1 MSNMNAE
8 ERGKILDYFIKDSK
22 KDLNETIVREKVR
35 LDDHINQYKTKF
47 AQKLFE
53 QFNEEIKRLR
63 DSLKNKN
70 YFDASTH
77 FITANW
83 LNKELKE
90 RGL

>member
-8 ERGKILDYFIKDSK
+8 ERDKILDDFIKDSK
-22 KDLNETIVREKVR
+22 KDLNETIAREKAR

-47 AQKLFE
+47 AQKLLE
-53 QFNEEIKRLR
+53 QFNEEIKQLR
-63 DSLKNKN
+63 DSLKNGN
-70 YFDASTH
+70 YFDASSH

-90 RGL
+90 RGF

>member
-1 MSNMNAE
+1 MNAE
-8 ERGKILDYFIKDSK
+8 ERDKILDDFIKDSK
-22 KDLNETIVREKVR
+22 KELNETIAREKAR
-35 LDDHINQYKTKF
+35 LDDHIIQYKTKF

-53 QFNEEIKRLR
+53 QFNEEIKQLR
-63 DSLKNKN
+63 DSLKNGN

-90 RGL
+90 RGF

>member
-8 ERGKILDYFIKDSK
+8 ERDKILDDFIKDSK
-22 KDLNETIVREKVR
+22 KDLNETIAREKAR

-47 AQKLFE
+47 AQIIFE
-53 QFNEEIKRLR
+53 QFNEEIKQLQ
-63 DSLKNKN
+63 DSLKNGN

-90 RGL
+90 RGF

>member
-8 ERGKILDYFIKDSK
+8 ERDKILDDFIKDSK
-22 KDLNETIVREKVR
+22 KDLNETIAREKAR

-47 AQKLFE
+47 VQKLLE
-53 QFNEEIKRLR
+53 QFNEEIKQLL
-63 DSLKNKN
+63 DSLKNGN

-90 RGL
+90 RGF

>member
-8 ERGKILDYFIKDSK
+8 ERDKILDDFIKDSK
-22 KDLNETIVREKVR
+22 KDLNETIAREKAR

-53 QFNEEIKRLR
+53 QFNEEIKQLR
-63 DSLKNKN
+63 DSLKNGN

-90 RGL
+90 RGF

>member
-8 ERGKILDYFIKDSK
+8 ERDKILDDFIKDSK
-22 KDLNETIVREKVR
+22 KELNETIAREKAR

-47 AQKLFE
+47 AQKLIE
-53 QFNEEIKRLR
+53 QFNEEIKQLR
-63 DSLKNKN
+63 DSLKSGN

-77 FITANW
+77 FIAANW

-90 RGL
+90 RGF

>member
-8 ERGKILDYFIKDSK
+8 ERDKVLDDFIKDSK
-22 KDLNETIVREKVR
+22 KDLNETIAREKDR

-53 QFNEEIKRLR
+53 QFNEEIKQLR
-63 DSLKNKN
+63 DSLKNSN
-70 YFDASTH
+70 YFDASIH

-90 RGL
+90 RGF

>member
-1 MSNMNAE
+1 MSDMNAE
-8 ERGKILDYFIKDSK
+8 ERDKILDDFIKDSK
-22 KDLNETIVREKVR
+22 KDLNETIAREKAR

-47 AQKLFE
+47 AQKLLE
-53 QFNEEIKRLR
+53 QFNEEIKQLR
-63 DSLKNKN
+63 DSLKNGN

-90 RGL
+90 RGF

>member
-8 ERGKILDYFIKDSK
+8 ERDKILDDFIKDSK
-22 KDLNETIVREKVR
+22 KDLNETIAREKAR
-35 LDDHINQYKTKF
+35 LDDYINQYKTKF
-47 AQKLFE
+47 AQKLLE
-53 QFNEEIKRLR
+53 QFNEEIKQLR
-63 DSLKNKN
+63 DSLKNGN

-90 RGL
+90 RGF

>member
-8 ERGKILDYFIKDSK
+8 ERDKILDDFIKESK
-22 KDLNETIVREKVR
+22 KDLNETIAREKAR

-47 AQKLFE
+47 AQKLLE
-53 QFNEEIKRLR
+53 QFNEEIKQLR
-63 DSLKNKN
+63 DSLKNGN

-90 RGL
+90 RGF